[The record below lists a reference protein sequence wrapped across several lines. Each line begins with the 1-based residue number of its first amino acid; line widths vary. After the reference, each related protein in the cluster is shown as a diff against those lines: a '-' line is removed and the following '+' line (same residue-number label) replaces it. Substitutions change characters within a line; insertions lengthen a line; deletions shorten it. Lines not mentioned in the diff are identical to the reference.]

1 MKSCKYI
8 DTTLVFSNQN
18 ISPCYS
24 CFQNDVPQYIEDD
37 KQTDF
42 KERKQEIIKE
52 LNSNSKFEFPC
63 KKCCHFQE
71 DYDDTI
77 KYSLIIFSFWDSA
90 KPEYNIEEII
100 TNLYNQDLI
109 QRDNLTVEFH
119 SSDIRN
125 FRIFNRIIKIFEKN
139 GYKEINFVLN
149 NIIYHKAIEKIL
161 EKGKGS
167 LSLIFD
173 YKNNKNI
180 VYLNHNSRKIKQYLE
195 KAKDKKA
202 IKIYYTLD
210 KNNKDTKLQIEQFIK
225 QMYIIG
231 INFLSLRLNNDN
243 IIKWLNE
250 PVPLKNCPKNLDKI
264 ILHFFELSK
273 KYCFYSDMNY
283 KEQNIVFNKIF
294 KTKKIL
300 SFKYKIKQFL
310 NSFRRKDEI

>member
-8 DTTLVFSNQN
+8 STTLVFTNQN

-24 CFQNDVPQYIEDD
+24 CFQNEVPQYIEND
-37 KQTDF
+37 KQADF
-42 KERKQEIIKE
+42 KERKQEIIRE
-52 LNSNSKFEFPC
+52 LNSDSKFEYPC
-63 KKCCHFQE
+63 KECCHFKE
-71 DYDDTI
+71 SNNVDTI
-77 KYSLIIFSFWDSA
+77 KYSLFIFSFWGSA

-109 QRDNLTVEFH
+109 QKDKLTIEFH

-125 FRIFNRIIKIFEKN
+125 FGIFNKIIKIFEKN

-149 NIIYHKAIEKIL
+149 NIIYHKTIEKIL
-161 EKGKGS
+161 GKGKGS

-173 YKNNKNI
+173 YNENKKL
-180 VYLNHNSRKIKQYLE
+180 VYLKQNSRKIKNYIE

-210 KNNKDTKLQIEQFIK
+210 ENNKDTKLQIEQFIN

-250 PVPLKNCPKNLDKI
+250 PVPLKDCPKNLDKI

-294 KTKKIL
+294 KTKKML

-310 NSFRRKDEI
+310 NFFRRKK